1 MKTLEVGRIVRPH
14 GLRGETKVQ
23 LHWSASSALRVVTAV
38 IVRRPGEVD
47 RPYPIE
53 RVRGEGRATLL
64 KLVGVDTPDQAESLR
79 GATVHVR
86 ADALPPLA
94 PGEYYLSDLVGA
106 QVFVGSEEVGTVVEV
121 RPYPTVDVMV
131 IENAE
136 GRRFEQPIVD
146 YWLEHVDVGRGHVR
160 LVSKDGLVD

>member
-1 MKTLEVGRIVRPH
+1 MKTLEIGRIVKPH
-14 GLRGETKVQ
+14 GLRGEAKVQ
-23 LHWSASSALRVVTAV
+23 LHWSASRALSVVTAV
-38 IVRRPGEVD
+38 IARRPGELD
-47 RPYPIE
+47 RVYPIE
-53 RVRGEGRATLL
+53 RVRGEDRATLL
-64 KLVGVDTPDQAESLR
+64 KLGGVDTLEQAETLR
-79 GATVHVR
+79 GMTLHVR
-86 ADALPPLA
+86 ADELPPLA

-106 QVFVGSEEVGTVVEV
+106 EVFVGAEELGTVVEV

-146 YWLEHVDVGRGHVR
+146 CWLEEVDVARRAVR